1 MRTFT
6 HRATFLSPL
15 RGSPLGCAWPR
26 VSPNPR
32 SPHRR
37 GRRLGISLVAVAAAF
52 FFSSPAEA
60 EVRVGLAAPFTGRMA
75 PTGLAMQRALE
86 AAVAEANA
94 AGGVL
99 GQRLV
104 LSVEDDGCT
113 SATAQGAANT
123 LLAGNPALVVGH
135 PCSSAAISARPLYGQ
150 AGVLLIAVG
159 ARHPDVTRLSAPA
172 PLLRLAGRDDR
183 QGEAAARW
191 LLSHAPSQRVALVH
205 DRTGYARAIL
215 DGAVAG
221 LKAAGVDPVSLVPIV
236 AGKPDYEEIAL
247 RLKEDRAEAL
257 FFAGYPDEAAIIVAR
272 LAALGVDIP
281 ILGSDALATPEFA
294 RTASQAGQRI
304 AVLLPSELSPAAA
317 KDLSSPEKVN
327 DDATNAGLRARSA
340 FEAWLG
346 TVNKLG
352 TFDGAELAQAL
363 RGAAVRT
370 PSLGEIGFDA
380 NGDLDAPAFAPAS
393 PRGGRWVPDN

>member
-1 MRTFT
+1 
-6 HRATFLSPL
+6 
-15 RGSPLGCAWPR
+15 
-26 VSPNPR
+26 
-32 SPHRR
+32 
-37 GRRLGISLVAVAAAF
+37 
-52 FFSSPAEA
+52 
-60 EVRVGLAAPFTGRMA
+60 MA

-94 AGGVL
+94 TGGVL

-104 LSVEDDGCT
+104 LSVEDDGCA

-221 LKAAGVDPVSLVPIV
+221 LKAAGVDPVSLLPIV

-247 RLKEDRAEAL
+247 RLKEDRVEAL

-294 RTASQAGQRI
+294 RTASQSGQRI

-317 KDLSSPEKVN
+317 KDASSPEDLN
-327 DDATNAGLRARSA
+327 EAASAGLRARSA
-340 FEAWLG
+340 FEAWLE

-352 TFDGAELAQAL
+352 TFDGTALAQAL
-363 RGAAVRT
+363 RGAPIRT

-393 PRGGRWVPDN
+393 PRGGRWIPDN